1 MKICEKKESMVSMC
15 SYYKELHHIFGLN
28 FVNHS
33 AKVCYFTL
41 IYYICFLFGSI
52 DMSQEKFDCLRLSCQ
67 ERMRTE
73 NCLKYPVGCPS
84 MEGYVPIGE
93 R

>member
-15 SYYKELHHIFGLN
+15 SYYK
-28 FVNHS
+28 
-33 AKVCYFTL
+33 VCYFTL
-41 IYYICFLFGSI
+41 IYYICFLFESI
-52 DMSQEKFDCLRLSCQ
+52 DMTQEKFDCLRLSCQ